1 MIEFRR
7 DGYGIRVTDGTGG
20 AIRLTAL
27 DAQDIVDGLWEEYWQ
42 SRGGPANVEWPY
54 PHVTEETEKDREG
67 EKE

>member
-7 DGYGIRVTDGTGG
+7 DGYGMRITDGVGG
-20 AIRLTAL
+20 TIHLSSL
-27 DAQDIVDGLWEEYWQ
+27 DTQDIVDGLWEEYWQ

-54 PHVTEETEKDREG
+54 PHVTEDEETARG